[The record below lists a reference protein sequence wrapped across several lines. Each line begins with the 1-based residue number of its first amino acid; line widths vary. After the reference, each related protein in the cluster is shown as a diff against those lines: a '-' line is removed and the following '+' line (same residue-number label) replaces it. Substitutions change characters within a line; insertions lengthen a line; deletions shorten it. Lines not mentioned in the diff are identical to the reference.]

1 MPFGHSS
8 LTSVVHAAAFGC
20 FSMGFNTGL
29 IAGALLYLD
38 DHFPSMASEPILKGA
53 VTSSVFASAF
63 LVNLCVA
70 PLADKFGRVFVIR
83 LMNGPFLIGAVVVAC
98 ATTPEMVIVGRTIT
112 GLGVGIAGTLP
123 NLYIA
128 EIVPPASRGK
138 SVGMA
143 PLYGTLG
150 IMAAQIFSYL
160 VAQILGKSMCTSVG
174 WRIMFGAG
182 ALPVIIQMVW
192 SIGLPESPRWC
203 LQRGNTALAN
213 KNLEYIAG
221 LRGGAR
227 LDECS
232 PTLSNA
238 ASPERLSYGRASIA
252 VGLSVMQQLSGV
264 NAVIY
269 YAPHLYSKLGVE
281 PNIAILIA
289 ALNSVAQVMMT
300 RIMTLIIDSLGRR
313 RICFI
318 GLIGMVVGLSI
329 LGFVFQRSLHFHL
342 PVGFAIAGILVF
354 RLSFSLSLGP
364 LPYILVTELFPQRQR
379 ARGVALSM
387 MTNWLLN
394 WAVVFVVPILL
405 QSCRGAVFFAFAA
418 VSVVSIVVVDLWLP
432 ETAKQDLENVAD
444 VQHVGNIVR
453 FCRRIRR
460 CCVPRSQDADSLLDQ
475 SSKVGDLHL
484 HASNVSSL

>member
-1 MPFGHSS
+1 MLGGKPF
-8 LTSVVHAAAFGC
+8 
-20 FSMGFNTGL
+20 
-29 IAGALLYLD
+29 
-38 DHFPSMASEPILKGA
+38 P
-53 VTSSVFASAF
+53 
-63 LVNLCVA
+63 
-70 PLADKFGRVFVIR
+70 
-83 LMNGPFLIGAVVVAC
+83 
-98 ATTPEMVIVGRTIT
+98 
-112 GLGVGIAGTLP
+112 
-123 NLYIA
+123 
-128 EIVPPASRGK
+128 
-138 SVGMA
+138 
-143 PLYGTLG
+143 
-150 IMAAQIFSYL
+150 
-160 VAQILGKSMCTSVG
+160 
-174 WRIMFGAG
+174 
-182 ALPVIIQMVW
+182 
-192 SIGLPESPRWC
+192 
-203 LQRGNTALAN
+203 
-213 KNLEYIAG
+213 
-221 LRGGAR
+221 
-227 LDECS
+227 
-232 PTLSNA
+232 
-238 ASPERLSYGRASIA
+238 
-252 VGLSVMQQLSGV
+252 
-264 NAVIY
+264 
-269 YAPHLYSKLGVE
+269 
-281 PNIAILIA
+281 
-289 ALNSVAQVMMT
+289 
-300 RIMTLIIDSLGRR
+300 DSLGRR

-342 PVGFAIAGILVF
+342 PVGLAIAGILVF